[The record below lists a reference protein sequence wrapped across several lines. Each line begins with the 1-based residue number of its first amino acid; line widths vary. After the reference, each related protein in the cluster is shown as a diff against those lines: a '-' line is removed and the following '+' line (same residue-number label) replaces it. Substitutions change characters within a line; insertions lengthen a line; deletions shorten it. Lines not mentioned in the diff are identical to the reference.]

1 MNAIIREIGAADYHI
16 PEGNVFN
23 IFNVS
28 SKYRF
33 VNEES
38 TEQRYSHIPRGVYSY
53 PTKGMFFVK
62 FILNDD
68 YKSKHYNRN
77 TRDMMQLP
85 IKQYCINDTPMRPR
99 FECRFIGKD
108 VKELEYIGVCNTSIS
123 TLFNVS
129 AVLSFESHIKPA
141 FRSKD
146 LRYCNYNFLKN
157 KKAVGGLVKH
167 NKGKFKLSDEFQTY
181 TCNKLKDIKLL
192 K

>member
-1 MNAIIREIGAADYHI
+1 MNDIIKEIDASAYYL

-23 IFNVS
+23 IFNES

-38 TEQRYSHIPRGVYSY
+38 TEQRCSHIPRGVYSD
-53 PTKGMFFVK
+53 PTKGMFFSK
-62 FILNDD
+62 FILNND
-68 YKSKHYNRN
+68 YRRIHYNRN
-77 TRDMMQLP
+77 TRDIMQLP
-85 IKQYCINDTPMRPR
+85 IKQYCINETPMRPR

-108 VKELEYIGVCNTSIS
+108 IKELEFLAVCNTSIS

-129 AVLSFESHIKPA
+129 AVLTFESHIKPS

-146 LRYCNYNFLKN
+146 PRYCNYNFLKN
-157 KKAVGGLVKH
+157 RKAVGALVKH